1 MYFVR
6 FASVLLLTFSVSATA
21 ADLAFKGLAL
31 DSAVTPVQVVE
42 SLKVPCEQA
51 GKTCDEFWQKMH
63 DKMAVSCGTGY
74 GSKQICNGRTT
85 IAGEKATA
93 NVVIGPDGRLE
104 RVWLTISNYAY
115 ETVLA
120 ELTKKYG
127 TPSSVKRYGVQ
138 NGFGAAFTQV
148 DSVWNGENGQ
158 RLVVSKYAGNT
169 DESTVYFGTRADRA
183 AQAGQKGNTGDL

>member
-6 FASVLLLTFSVSATA
+6 FVSILSLTFSVTATA
-21 ADLAFKGLAL
+21 ADLEFKGLAL
-31 DSAVTPVQVVE
+31 DSTVTPVQVVD

-63 DKMAVSCGTGY
+63 DKMAVACGTGY
-74 GSKQICNGRTT
+74 ESRQICNGRTT

-127 TPSSVKRYGVQ
+127 APSSVKRYGVQ

-148 DSVWNGENGQ
+148 DSVWNGANGQ
-158 RLVVSKYAGNT
+158 RLLVSKYAGNT
-169 DESTVYFGTRADRA
+169 DEATVYFSTRADRA
-183 AQAGQKGNTGDL
+183 TQAGKKGNASDL

>member
-1 MYFVR
+1 MHFVR
-6 FASVLLLTFSVSATA
+6 FASVLLLTFSVSAAA
-21 ADLAFKGLAL
+21 ADLEFKGLAL
-31 DSAVTPVQVVE
+31 DSVVTPAQVVE

-51 GKTCDEFWQKMH
+51 GRTCDEFWQKMH
-63 DKMAVSCGTGY
+63 DQMAVSCGTGY
-74 GSKQICNGRTT
+74 ESKQICNGRST

-104 RVWLTISNYAY
+104 RVWLTTSNYAY

-127 TPSSVKRYGVQ
+127 TPSSVRRYGVQ

-148 DSVWNGENGQ
+148 DSVWNGANGH
-158 RLVVSKYAGNT
+158 RLIVSKYAGNT
-169 DESTVYFGTRADRA
+169 DESTVYFSTRADRA
-183 AQAGQKGNTGDL
+183 AQSGKKGNAGDL